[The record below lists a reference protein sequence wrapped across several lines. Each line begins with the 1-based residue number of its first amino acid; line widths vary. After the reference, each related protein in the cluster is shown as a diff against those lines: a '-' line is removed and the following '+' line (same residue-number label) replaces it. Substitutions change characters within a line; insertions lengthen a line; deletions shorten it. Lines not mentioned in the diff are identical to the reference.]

1 MGKMLAS
8 RRTSVSEYKAAFDLI
23 DRDAVEKES
32 TLSISAYLMLKDLF
46 DRYHRNGDGTVTAK
60 DLGVVLREIGQNP
73 SEEELHE
80 MIVRV

>member
-1 MGKMLAS
+1 
-8 RRTSVSEYKAAFDLI
+8 
-23 DRDAVEKES
+23 
-32 TLSISAYLMLKDLF
+32 MLKDLF
-46 DRYHRNGDGTVTAK
+46 DRDQRNGDGTVTAK

>member
-1 MGKMLAS
+1 
-8 RRTSVSEYKAAFDLI
+8 
-23 DRDAVEKES
+23 
-32 TLSISAYLMLKDLF
+32 MLKDLF

-80 MIVRV
+80 MIVTG